1 MVHVSYR
8 HAEEHIDGIQSRVE
22 QRIVIKEAHFYI
34 SDDSDHDTL
43 FVQHSFNIFL
53 DSLIKDRG
61 ANFKEHWVWSDGCAG
76 QFKSARSFFWLCR
89 LHRNIKIRHTWSFF
103 ESGHGKGEH
112 DGAGACIKRALRRYQ
127 MRFDADMMRDA
138 KSVVDWC
145 THNLCQDPNDRSDK
159 FVRRFFWHITDIDRE
174 HAYTCKTVPG
184 TRSLHSIRST
194 DHTDWVLHIRDH
206 ACYCA
211 YCTGNE
217 FQDPCVNIQ
226 QGFVEEWRQ
235 TILEPLDRVGI
246 NQVHIPNEDSDEGSQ
261 FSSDYDI
268 ILGLVREGMHTYT
281 YLFKY

>member
-8 HAEEHIDGIQSRVE
+8 HAEEHIDGIQSTVE
-22 QRIVIKEAHFYI
+22 QQIVIKEAHVYI

-127 MRFDADMMRDA
+127 M
-138 KSVVDWC
+138 
-145 THNLCQDPNDRSDK
+145 
-159 FVRRFFWHITDIDRE
+159 
-174 HAYTCKTVPG
+174 
-184 TRSLHSIRST
+184 
-194 DHTDWVLHIRDH
+194 
-206 ACYCA
+206 
-211 YCTGNE
+211 
-217 FQDPCVNIQ
+217 
-226 QGFVEEWRQ
+226 
-235 TILEPLDRVGI
+235 
-246 NQVHIPNEDSDEGSQ
+246 
-261 FSSDYDI
+261 
-268 ILGLVREGMHTYT
+268 
-281 YLFKY
+281 